1 MLMGRNGEIKD
12 GCYAEYLKRCQSA
25 ISGCM
30 DLDLRDSDRKR
41 LGHFLISGLESCTE
55 DHQHYRYYSNAE
67 RIRMIKNTGAIYLTD
82 GARWNDKY
90 DRERFNSRDCNERH
104 FALCMSCSTV
114 ESVAMWMLYADHGKG
129 AMIDFSD
136 FGLKRALGRD
146 RFNLG
151 YFDKDGKF
159 VCECTVEAESVDFRF
174 SDMLYFR
181 RDKDG
186 GTQLMRK
193 ASNERW
199 ITVGEEIRS
208 CLSSN
213 IKHDAWAF
221 EREVRLIASVKREK
235 MKYGTNPTCLQLQ
248 LDIGDKRTIKG
259 VYSSPLCRLDDFMP
273 SELDGS
279 VDWSF

>member
-1 MLMGRNGEIKD
+1 MVRNGEMKAS
-12 GCYAEYLKRCQSA
+12 CYADYLERCQSA
-25 ISGCM
+25 ISGCA
-30 DLDLRDSDRKR
+30 DLDLRDSDRKT
-41 LGHFLISGLESCTE
+41 LSQFLISGLESCTE
-55 DHQHYRYYSNAE
+55 DHQHYRYYSSAE
-67 RIRMIKNTGAIYLTD
+67 RIRKIKDTGAIYLTD

-90 DRERFNSRDCNERH
+90 DRERFNSRDCCERH
-104 FALCMSCSTV
+104 FALCMSRSTV

-129 AMIDFSD
+129 AMIDFSA
-136 FGLKRALGRD
+136 FGLKRALSRD

-159 VCECTVEAESVDFRF
+159 VCECAVDAGSVDFGL

-186 GTQLMRK
+186 GTQLKRK

-199 ITVGEEIRS
+199 VAIGEEIRS

-235 MKYGTNPTCLQLQ
+235 LKHGTNPTCLQLQ

-259 VYSSPLCRLDDFMP
+259 AYSSPLGRLDDFMP